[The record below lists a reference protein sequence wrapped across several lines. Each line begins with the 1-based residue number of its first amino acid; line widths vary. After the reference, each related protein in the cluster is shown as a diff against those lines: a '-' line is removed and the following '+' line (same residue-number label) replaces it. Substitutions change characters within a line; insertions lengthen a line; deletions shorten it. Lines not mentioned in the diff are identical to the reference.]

1 MYVSLR
7 TPDARGSDK
16 DTKMWPNFVWNCSW
30 VSTNSNFIFL
40 LTIWNLYHEFW
51 GDKEN
56 FFLILKFTWNLRT
69 ENTEFLVSN
78 VSMFYFHEFC
88 KNFQRKEEVRCI
100 QE

>member
-1 MYVSLR
+1 MQEDQTK
-7 TPDARGSDK
+7 TPKCGQILYEFAVEFLQIQISR
-16 DTKMWPNFVWNCSW
+16 
-30 VSTNSNFIFL
+30 IFL

-78 VSMFYFHEFC
+78 VSMFFFHEFC
-88 KNFQRKEEVRCI
+88 KNS
-100 QE
+100 